1 MTSLEDTCEIDPSPR
16 EGDQQTEG
24 RVSTD
29 TVGDASKAT
38 EIEVADPDLMG
49 STESVHIPDAQSG
62 TKHMTELAPACLLML
77 ERVNCLVR
85 RWIVKWTNDKPL
97 ASDVLTC
104 HLRKRKPHW
113 TSFCVYYSSVSNDQ
127 FGLSHF
133 NWCVDDVNYHVLR
146 TGCFPFVKYHCSP
159 RKYQDLALENTLFT
173 LLKLVNLGIPT
184 LAYGLGSWA
193 LVKFHEDVL
202 TSKGNVRVYFL
213 NKENPKASYELS
225 FVSSIF
231 VIFIGFMLVIL
242 AINTVGSLL
251 WWFGKGVKRKCA
263 EDDQIQNTQQ
273 VQDVGVSTEDT
284 MDGDGD
290 VMSDP
295 KKEN

>member
-1 MTSLEDTCEIDPSPR
+1 M
-16 EGDQQTEG
+16 
-24 RVSTD
+24 
-29 TVGDASKAT
+29 
-38 EIEVADPDLMG
+38 
-49 STESVHIPDAQSG
+49 SVPQ
-62 TKHMTELAPACLLML
+62 
-77 ERVNCLVR
+77 
-85 RWIVKWTNDKPL
+85 
-97 ASDVLTC
+97 
-104 HLRKRKPHW
+104 
-113 TSFCVYYSSVSNDQ
+113 
-127 FGLSHF
+127 
-133 NWCVDDVNYHVLR
+133 
-146 TGCFPFVKYHCSP
+146 
-159 RKYQDLALENTLFT
+159 
-173 LLKLVNLGIPT
+173 
-184 LAYGLGSWA
+184 
-193 LVKFHEDVL
+193 
-202 TSKGNVRVYFL
+202 
-213 NKENPKASYELS
+213 SYELS